1 MMMIMIIG
9 FSRAESNPMAA
20 LPSVLV
26 TGASTGIGAVYADRF
41 ARRGH
46 DLVLVARN
54 RKRMEALAARLRQET
69 GVAVDIIE
77 ADLTQAGELA
87 AVETRLRD
95 DARIGIL
102 INNAGTAIGGSFIEQ
117 SADVVTRLLALNTT
131 AMLRLCSAVA
141 PRFAQ
146 AGEGAIVN
154 VGSVVGLAP
163 EFAMTVY
170 GATKAFALFLSQGL
184 SIELGPKG
192 VYVQAVLP
200 AATRTEIWE
209 HAGADVNSMTGVME
223 VDDLVDAALVGFDRR
238 ETVTIPPLPDVEQWN
253 TYQAARQAMLPNTRQ
268 DQAAARYRTAG

>member
-1 MMMIMIIG
+1 MTTIMIIG
-9 FSRAESNPMAA
+9 FSRAESNPMAT

-26 TGASTGIGAVYADRF
+26 TGASTGIGAAYADRF

-69 GVAVDIIE
+69 GVAVDIVE
-77 ADLTQAGELA
+77 ADLTQADELA
-87 AVETRLRD
+87 VVEARLRD

-117 SADVVTRLLALNTT
+117 STDVVTRLLALNTT

-146 AGEGAIVN
+146 AGEGAIIN

-184 SIELGPKG
+184 GIELGPKG

-223 VDDLVDAALVGFDRR
+223 VDDLVDAAMVGFDRR
-238 ETVTIPPLPDVEQWN
+238 EAVTIPPLPDVEQWN
-253 TYQAARQAMLPNTRQ
+253 AYQAARQAILPNTRQ
-268 DQAAARYRTAG
+268 DQAAARYRTAD